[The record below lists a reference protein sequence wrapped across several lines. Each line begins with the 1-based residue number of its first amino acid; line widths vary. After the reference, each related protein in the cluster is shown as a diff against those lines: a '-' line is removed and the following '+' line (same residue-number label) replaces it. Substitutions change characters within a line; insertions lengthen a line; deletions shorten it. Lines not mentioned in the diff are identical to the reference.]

1 MITAQLS
8 FFAFYAARV
17 ILYLLFVVSFLTVA
31 FFIERLLFFRRSLA
45 RNEENIASEMAS
57 ARSWDDL
64 YKALSAHRCEEV
76 IIVREA
82 LDDRPANKETF
93 KELMA
98 AHLAIHRQRWE
109 RFSDFLGTVGSNAP
123 FVGLLGTVLGIMK
136 SFADL
141 AVTTKGGPQA
151 VMSGISEALVATA
164 VGLAV
169 AIPAI
174 IFFNFCKARIRR
186 SVVLVEVLGARIAA
200 LRWGDGEEDG
210 KNIRT
215 KTTG

>member
-8 FFAFYAARV
+8 IFSFYAARA
-17 ILYLLFVVSFLTVA
+17 ILYLLFAVSFFTVA
-31 FFIERLLFFRRSLA
+31 FFIERLFFFRRSLA
-45 RNEENIASEMAS
+45 GDPERLLAAVAAASGREGVRQSLA
-57 ARSWDDL
+57 
-64 YKALSAHRCEEV
+64 AHRCDEAQ
-76 IIVREA
+76 ILAEA
-82 LDDRPANKETF
+82 LGEASGVEDFR
-93 KELMA
+93 ELVNA
-98 AHLAIHRQRWE
+98 RLIIARQRWE
-109 RFSDFLGTVGSNAP
+109 RFTDFLGTVGSNAP

-151 VMSGISEALVATA
+151 VMSGISEALIATA

-186 SVVLVEVLGARIAA
+186 SSSLVEALTARIGVATWSGAR
-200 LRWGDGEEDG
+200 G
-210 KNIRT
+210 K
-215 KTTG
+215 